1 MQPNYNTLMPA
12 VSCLYK
18 WWQMQKSIC
27 VESGTGNAFPY
38 KDMIAFSGCV
48 GRFREGTLSPGS
60 LCFEVGIK
68 WTSVGT

>member
-1 MQPNYNTLMPA
+1 MPA

-38 KDMIAFSGCV
+38 IDMIAFSTCV
-48 GRFREGTLSPGS
+48 GRYRARALLRGTGGALHIEIV
-60 LCFEVGIK
+60 F
-68 WTSVGT
+68 T